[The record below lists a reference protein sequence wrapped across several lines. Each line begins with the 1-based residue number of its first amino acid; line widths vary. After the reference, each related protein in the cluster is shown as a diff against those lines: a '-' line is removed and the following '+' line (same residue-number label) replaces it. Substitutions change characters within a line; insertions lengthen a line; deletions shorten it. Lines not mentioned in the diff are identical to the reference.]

1 MPAKSSQRSA
11 RIPHSSGPTCRQH
24 CASSIY
30 GTKPIL
36 PRRRKRELVSPQ
48 RRPSASRR
56 SSDHGF
62 HRTPFGPG
70 CSRSSAVPSPGVAS
84 WAQRHL
90 RINSTPSVVRRRTT
104 GRRARI
110 LRIRV
115 RRGHLTP
122 VPLPSS
128 LARSNFN
135 NLPHASRN
143 RCRSCPISDSLA
155 FRTYGSENRL
165 TSGTV
170 NPMVKIRR
178 LVWRGWAQIG
188 ETQVQTRGGR
198 GNRARR
204 SPSS

>member
-1 MPAKSSQRSA
+1 VP
-11 RIPHSSGPTCRQH
+11 PTLREFDL
-24 CASSIY
+24 S

-36 PRRRKRELVSPQ
+36 PDEEE
-48 RRPSASRR
+48 RPGLFSKL
-56 SSDHGF
+56 
-62 HRTPFGPG
+62 
-70 CSRSSAVPSPGVAS
+70 CSTSPGVAS

-115 RRGHLTP
+115 SRGHLTP

-128 LARSNFN
+128 LGA
-135 NLPHASRN
+135 LEQ
-143 RCRSCPISDSLA
+143 CRSCPINDSLA
-155 FRTYGSENRL
+155 FRTYCAENRL

-178 LVWRGWAQIG
+178 LVWHGWPKSAKPLCYRVG
-188 ETQVQTRGGR
+188 GFAGRRNSVSRMVELSPASFSCPGVGHPTQNPT
-198 GNRARR
+198 ARVGV
-204 SPSS
+204 SSVACRRC